1 MAEFLTGTDL
11 SAKIR
16 DLLSGTNLRCAVAF
30 WGDGAAKLLCTCSA
44 ENSKDAKIVCDLSM
58 GGTYPPELKKLGAPH
73 NNKLR
78 FLNGLHAKV
87 YISDAGLLLRRQMRL
102 PTGLL
107 SPMRVD
113 LGMSRRA
120 RSIPKTTANG
130 TK

>member
-44 ENSKDAKIVCDLSM
+44 ENSKDAKIVCDLSV
-58 GGTYPPELKKLGAPH
+58 GGTYPPELKSWEHHITTNCAFSMGSMRRSIYPM
-73 NNKLR
+73 R
-78 FLNGLHAKV
+78 E
-87 YISDAGLLLRRQMRL
+87 LLLRRQMRL

-113 LGMSRRA
+113 IGMSRRA